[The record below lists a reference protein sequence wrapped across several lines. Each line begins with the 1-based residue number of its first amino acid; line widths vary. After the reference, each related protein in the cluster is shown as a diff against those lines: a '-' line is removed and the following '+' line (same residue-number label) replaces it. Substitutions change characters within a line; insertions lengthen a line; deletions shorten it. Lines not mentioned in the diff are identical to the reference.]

1 MAKSPISRSD
11 DYDKAPGPVAQ
22 RKCQDI
28 FWLILFVLFWVGMF
42 AIGGIGITKG
52 DANR

>member
-1 MAKSPISRSD
+1 MAKSPISREE
-11 DYDKAPGPVAQ
+11 DYEKTPGPVSQ

-28 FWLILFVLFWVGMF
+28 IWLVLFVLFWCGMF
-42 AIGGIGITKG
+42 AIGGIGISKG